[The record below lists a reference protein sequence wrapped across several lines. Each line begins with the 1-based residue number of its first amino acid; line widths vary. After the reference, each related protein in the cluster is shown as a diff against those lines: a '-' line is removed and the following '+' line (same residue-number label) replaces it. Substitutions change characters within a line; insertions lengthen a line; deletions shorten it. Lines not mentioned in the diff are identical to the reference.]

1 MSNVE
6 QLEKLA
12 KEHDY
17 CLLMA
22 KRIADIAKDGSEEK
36 LAEGLEIVKEY
47 NDTELEA
54 HLQHEEQTI
63 FGPLV
68 SDHREHLH
76 LCITL
81 GKEHGLIRT
90 LVEEM
95 TLETAKEDL
104 ADFARILESHT
115 LLEEN
120 ELFPLLESLFT
131 KEQLDKVKNFVPWS
145 LQTA

>member
-1 MSNVE
+1 MSKIA

-22 KRIADIAKDGSEEK
+22 KRIADIANNGSDAK
-36 LAEGLEIVKEY
+36 LAEGIEIVKKY

-68 SDHREHLH
+68 AQHREHLD
-76 LCITL
+76 LCISL

-90 LVEEM
+90 LVEEL
-95 TLETAKEDL
+95 TLKTAKEDL
-104 ADFARILESHT
+104 TNFARLLERHT

-131 KEQLDKVKNFVPWS
+131 KEQLDTVLNFVPWNA
-145 LQTA
+145 QTA